1 MAKDFIQYSI
11 DVSYVDNSYG
21 QSVEK
26 TKTFSTL
33 NVSDSFEV
41 LFKRIEQWRY
51 DNGYILKTELTN
63 TNCTP
68 SQATDPNA

>member
-1 MAKDFIQYSI
+1 MAKDFIKYSI

-33 NVSDSFEV
+33 NAQEKFED
-41 LFKRIEQWRY
+41 LYRRIEQWRY
-51 DNGYILKTELTN
+51 DNGYILKTELKDS
-63 TNCTP
+63 NCTP

>member
-1 MAKDFIQYSI
+1 MAKDFIQYNI

-33 NVSDSFEV
+33 NASDSFEG